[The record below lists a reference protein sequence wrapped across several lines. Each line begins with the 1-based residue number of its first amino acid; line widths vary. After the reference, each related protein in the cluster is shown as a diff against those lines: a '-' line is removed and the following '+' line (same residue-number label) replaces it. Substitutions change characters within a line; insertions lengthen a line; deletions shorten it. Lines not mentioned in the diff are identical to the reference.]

1 MKLSQEVHKNQLKG
15 GVNPIDLMETNGIKI
30 ALKLQLVPAH
40 IIFHILFLLDKIEIE
55 IKWVYSKASL
65 LKLFSKKSKKIFK
78 KV

>member
-40 IIFHILFLLDKIEIE
+40 IIFHILFLLDKRE